1 MVEPIKRAL
10 AQGTLSA
17 LLLVELAFSVL
28 FVSSCELPNW
38 IVGPRQASAC
48 SDRWVTV
55 MALLFPSGINHGLQ
69 GRNSEIAAPRKRDA
83 HGRFISETDEE

>member
-17 LLLVELAFSVL
+17 LLLVELTFSVL

-69 GRNSEIAAPRKRDA
+69 GRNSEIATPRKRDA
-83 HGRFISETDEE
+83 HGRFTSEAEEG